1 MGNVSLEPDHLS
13 TLDYRFI
20 LYNYQTKKETKK
32 SSLIIFKCTTIW
44 PDHLL

>member
-20 LYNYQTKKETKK
+20 LYNYQTKKRKEK
-32 SSLIIFKCTTIW
+32 IFRNN
-44 PDHLL
+44 

>member
-32 SSLIIFKCTTIW
+32 YSLIIGFK
-44 PDHLL
+44 HY

>member
-32 SSLIIFKCTTIW
+32 SFVKIEFI
-44 PDHLL
+44 HY